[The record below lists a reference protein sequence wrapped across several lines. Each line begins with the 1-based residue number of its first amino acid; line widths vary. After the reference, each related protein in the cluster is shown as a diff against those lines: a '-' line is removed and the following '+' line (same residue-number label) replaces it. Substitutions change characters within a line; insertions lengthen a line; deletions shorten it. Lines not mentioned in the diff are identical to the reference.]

1 MFDGREPIYLQIADQ
16 IREQVVSGALAE
28 DEQVMSTTQY
38 ATTFRINP
46 ATAQKAFAE
55 LVEEGV
61 LYKRRGLGMFV
72 APGARSRLLERRRAS
87 FFAEV
92 VDPVAQ
98 QARVLG
104 IPLAEVVAR
113 LEELMAGAAQPADG
127 AQPGTPATPD
137 STPDPQEE
145 PR

>member
-1 MFDGREPIYLQIADQ
+1 MFDGREPIYLQIAEQ
-16 IREQVVSGALAE
+16 IREQVVSGALGE

-72 APGARSRLLERRRAS
+72 APGARARLLEGRRAS

-92 VDPVAQ
+92 VDPVAA

-104 IPLAEVVAR
+104 IPLADVIAR
-113 LEELMAGAAQPADG
+113 LEQHSAAGG
-127 AQPGTPATPD
+127 APRRPATP
-137 STPDPQEE
+137 TNPQEE
-145 PR
+145 TR